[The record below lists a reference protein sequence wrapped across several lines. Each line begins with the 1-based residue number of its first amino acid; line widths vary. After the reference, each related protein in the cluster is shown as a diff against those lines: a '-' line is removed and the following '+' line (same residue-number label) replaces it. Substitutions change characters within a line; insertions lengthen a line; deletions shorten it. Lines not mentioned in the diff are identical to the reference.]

1 MTTSISLLLLGC
13 ENWALTKKLLQK
25 LELFH
30 LTCIRIIMKIIS
42 SDVVKE
48 NKDVLNRFNSKY
60 IANDIPRRN

>member
-1 MTTSISLLLLGC
+1 
-13 ENWALTKKLLQK
+13 
-25 LELFH
+25 
-30 LTCIRIIMKIIS
+30 MKIIS